1 MWALPPA
8 RADGL
13 GATAGTP
20 GTTGAATAAAIGAVV
35 TLTALGPMRGAISL
49 CLAGLAIFAVALFA
63 RRQVGGYTGDIL
75 GAIEQVGEIV
85 ILLAASAR

>member
-1 MWALPPA
+1 
-8 RADGL
+8 
-13 GATAGTP
+13 
-20 GTTGAATAAAIGAVV
+20 
-35 TLTALGPMRGAISL
+35 
-49 CLAGLAIFAVALFA
+49 VALFA